1 MIIKKQRLVG
11 WIMDEL
17 WTDKL
22 RTHIFFTDEI
32 GYRYLLKTRICF
44 LRECEEVMKKL
55 YGS

>member
-1 MIIKKQRLVG
+1 
-11 WIMDEL
+11 MDEL

-32 GYRYLLKTRICF
+32 GYRYLLKTRIFF